1 MTRIVK
7 RSNGLF
13 DVVVDGQ
20 VRGSFEHLI
29 DANWYA
35 LALLHAGL
43 TGSVTLLN
51 GVLVD

>member
-7 RSNGLF
+7 NNNGQF
-13 DVVVDGQ
+13 EVGVDGQ
-20 VRGSFEHLI
+20 IRGSFEHVV

-43 TGSVTLLN
+43 TGSVTLSN
-51 GVLVD
+51 GVVVD